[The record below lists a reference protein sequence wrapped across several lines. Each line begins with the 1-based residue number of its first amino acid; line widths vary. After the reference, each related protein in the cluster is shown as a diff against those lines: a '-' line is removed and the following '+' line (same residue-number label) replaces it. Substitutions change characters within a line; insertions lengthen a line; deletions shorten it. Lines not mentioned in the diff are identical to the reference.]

1 MASQEDIYSQIDISI
16 EEKDKLVADVIRYV
30 LFKNHQTSGCPIKR
44 EELTSI
50 ITKTYRQRALPALVI
65 NEARDKLSSIFGY
78 ELKELQRARPLSGNQ
93 NRSTQQNYLSTS
105 HARASP
111 WWSVAQLQYLSL
123 FQYSYCDF
131 INPYNATDPGQADVK
146 SYVLISKLPPEVFQK
161 YVEDKGN
168 MHVTGFT
175 FMVISVVHL
184 AGGQISEGSNIRM
197 ALLKMLSVDM
207 LDILT
212 VCSKR
217 STGILVVAR
226 VHFSVPLENLWQHLK
241 RLGLLETDQMHPV
254 LGDVKQALESLVQQ
268 RYLQKNKVNGPEGNI
283 LVYELAE
290 RALDESV
297 NARMKEYISQNA
309 NKEVQTGEDDEEE
322 EEDD

>member
-93 NRSTQQNYLSTS
+93 NRSTQQS
-105 HARASP
+105 
-111 WWSVAQLQYLSL
+111 
-123 FQYSYCDF
+123 
-131 INPYNATDPGQADVK
+131 QADVK

-184 AGGQISEGSNIRM
+184 AGGQISE
-197 ALLKMLSVDM
+197 
-207 LDILT
+207 
-212 VCSKR
+212 
-217 STGILVVAR
+217 
-226 VHFSVPLENLWQHLK
+226 ENLWQHLK

>member
-1 MASQEDIYSQIDISI
+1 MATQEEIYSQLDISI
-16 EEKDKLVADVIRYV
+16 EEKDKLVADVIHYV
-30 LFKNHQTSGCPIKR
+30 LFKNHQSSGCPIKR

-65 NEARDKLSSIFGY
+65 NEAREKLSSIFGY
-78 ELKELQRARPLSGNQ
+78 ELKELQRARPLSANQ
-93 NRSTQQNYLSTS
+93 NRSTQQS
-105 HARASP
+105 
-111 WWSVAQLQYLSL
+111 
-123 FQYSYCDF
+123 
-131 INPYNATDPGQADVK
+131 QADVK

-175 FMVISVVHL
+175 FIAISIVHL
-184 AGGQISEGSNIRM
+184 AGGQISE
-197 ALLKMLSVDM
+197 K
-207 LDILT
+207 
-212 VCSKR
+212 
-217 STGILVVAR
+217 
-226 VHFSVPLENLWQHLK
+226 NLWQHLK
-241 RLGLLETDQMHPV
+241 RLGLFETDQMHPV
-254 LGDVKQALESLVQQ
+254 LGDVKQALESLVQR

-290 RALDESV
+290 RALDKANFILV

-309 NKEVQTGEDDEEE
+309 NKEVQTGEDDEEQ

>member
-30 LFKNHQTSGCPIKR
+30 LFKNHQSSGCPIKR

-78 ELKELQRARPLSGNQ
+78 ELKELQRARPLSTNQ
-93 NRSTQQNYLSTS
+93 NRSTQQS
-105 HARASP
+105 
-111 WWSVAQLQYLSL
+111 
-123 FQYSYCDF
+123 
-131 INPYNATDPGQADVK
+131 QADVK

-175 FMVISVVHL
+175 FMTISIVHL
-184 AGGQISEGSNIRM
+184 AGGQISE
-197 ALLKMLSVDM
+197 
-207 LDILT
+207 
-212 VCSKR
+212 
-217 STGILVVAR
+217 
-226 VHFSVPLENLWQHLK
+226 ENLWQHLK
-241 RLGLLETDQMHPV
+241 RLGLFETDQMHPV

-322 EEDD
+322 EVDD